1 MVIGHPGAGK
11 STLARELSRILKLP
25 IIHLDREYWRPG
37 WVMLDDSEW
46 DDRAAALAGRER
58 WIMDGS
64 YDRTLHIRLPR
75 ADVVILLDF
84 PRLLSTSRVIKR
96 MLTNLGEVR
105 PDMADGCPEKFEL
118 SFLKFVWNYHRDR
131 MPTVKERIGKYLIE
145 GTLIRLERPKET
157 ERLLSQLELTDN

>member
-11 STLARELSRILKLP
+11 STLTITLAEILDLP
-25 IIHLDREYWRPG
+25 VIHLDREYWKSG
-37 WVMLDDSEW
+37 WVQLPDNEW
-46 DDRAAALAGRER
+46 EDRATVLAERER

-84 PRLLSTSRVIKR
+84 PRVLCTSRVIKR
-96 MLTNLGEVR
+96 MLTNLGTVR
-105 PDMADGCPEKFEL
+105 PDMADGCPERFEL

-131 MPTVKERIGKYLIE
+131 MPMVKEKIEKYLTN
-145 GTLIRLERPKET
+145 GRLIRLANPTYTARF
-157 ERLLSQLELTDN
+157 LSEFRSV